1 MSIRAGGGVP
11 SGTAA
16 RGRRQGRL
24 MPTLA
29 LLLGLLCV
37 AVCMLLLFGPMYEEY
52 ANPGFLVAGAAYAAL
67 APVLPWWIYVL
78 LMERFTVVALIIL
91 LLVLAVLP
99 WGIARFRQRASRSR
113 PSSTAPPAWTSTSS
127 WSSGGSS
134 ALSGGISWQV
144 TRTQRSSSV
153 TFGDDDLLVSDDG
166 AGAGEG
172 LMSVQ
177 DLKAMAGAAGIPWKS
192 VYETEGG
199 ARALLEILR
208 ALHAGPSARSSSD
221 STRCSAAE
229 PRTED
234 APATQDAF
242 ASSSDPSDRVTR
254 VIRGTRATRVTWG
267 WSSPRRLQSSR
278 RSAPD
283 SRCSPL
289 SSRRSPLPSRHRRRG
304 RARRL
309 TGRCRTTLRVRAS
322 GAADS
327 PPPRGRST
335 RRPPSTTPF
344 GRSTRSWATTTRT
357 RARR

>member
-1 MSIRAGGGVP
+1 MSIRAGGVR

-16 RGRRQGRL
+16 WGRRQGRL

-99 WGIARFRQRASRSR
+99 WMIARFRQRASRNR
-113 PSSTAPPAWTSTSS
+113 PTSTAPPAWTSTSS
-127 WSSGGSS
+127 WSSGGSP

-153 TFGDDDLLVSDDG
+153 TFGEDDLLVSDDG

-177 DLKAMAGAAGIPWKS
+177 DLKAMAGAAGISWKS

-208 ALHAGPSARSSSD
+208 ALHAGPSSRSSPD
-221 STRCSAAE
+221 STPRSAAE

-234 APATQDAF
+234 APAGQDAF
-242 ASSSDPSDRVTR
+242 ASSSGPSGPSGPSGLSEPSDVGLEQSTSAAEQPAFSAGQP
-254 VIRGTRATRVTWG
+254 VFAADQPSPTVGTPSSADGSTTHDAPG
-267 WSSPRRLQSSR
+267 PSIWSSGFTASSGSVYTPTSLYD
-278 RSAPD
+278 SARAEHEILGD
-283 SRCSPL
+283 DDQDQGEEVSR
-289 SSRRSPLPSRHRRRG
+289 
-304 RARRL
+304 
-309 TGRCRTTLRVRAS
+309 
-322 GAADS
+322 
-327 PPPRGRST
+327 
-335 RRPPSTTPF
+335 
-344 GRSTRSWATTTRT
+344 
-357 RARR
+357 

>member
-1 MSIRAGGGVP
+1 MTIRAGGVP

-166 AGAGEG
+166 AGAGVG

-177 DLKAMAGAAGIPWKS
+177 DLKAMAGVAGIPWKS

-234 APATQDAF
+234 APAGQNAF
-242 ASSSDPSDRVTR
+242 ASSSDPSDPSDPRDPSDASDVGLEQSTSAAEQPAFSAGQP
-254 VIRGTRATRVTWG
+254 VFAAEQPPFPAAQPSPTAGTRSSADGSMTHDAPG
-267 WSSPRRLQSSR
+267 SSIWSSGFTASSGSVYTPTSLYD
-278 RSAPD
+278 SARAEHEILGD
-283 SRCSPL
+283 DDQDQGEEVSR
-289 SSRRSPLPSRHRRRG
+289 
-304 RARRL
+304 
-309 TGRCRTTLRVRAS
+309 
-322 GAADS
+322 
-327 PPPRGRST
+327 
-335 RRPPSTTPF
+335 
-344 GRSTRSWATTTRT
+344 
-357 RARR
+357 

>member
-1 MSIRAGGGVP
+1 MTIRAGGVP

-242 ASSSDPSDRVTR
+242 ASSSDPSDPSDPRDPSDASDVGLEQSTSAAEQPAFSAGQP
-254 VIRGTRATRVTWG
+254 VFAAEQPPFPAAQPSPTAGTRSSADG
-267 WSSPRRLQSSR
+267 SMSHDASGSSIWSSGFTASSG
-278 RSAPD
+278 SVYTPTSLYD
-283 SRCSPL
+283 S
-289 SSRRSPLPSRHRRRG
+289 
-304 RARRL
+304 
-309 TGRCRTTLRVRAS
+309 VRAEHEILGDDDQDQGEEVS
-322 GAADS
+322 
-327 PPPRGRST
+327 R
-335 RRPPSTTPF
+335 
-344 GRSTRSWATTTRT
+344 
-357 RARR
+357 